1 MRRSREGP
9 ALPRGGRDG
18 GRDGPARGAPRGGRH
33 SVYDG
38 PCPGPFRS
46 GAPLSHADIPLAHRV
61 HGLHD
66 RRSPRVRGVCAAHR
80 SRGRGSHILNQDPRA
95 AAADVRRGRMDR
107 DGRGDPQSPGRRA
120 LLLLL
125 PRYGSGQ
132 LGCRVVR
139 AAAVSGGRD
148 HVRRQPRVDQPRSRP
163 TAAPARRWTGADD
176 PGPRTR
182 KPRAHGNSGGAGRM
196 NRRMHARAVI
206 LITALCAASACAGP
220 GAPIGPSIPREGGG
234 TLGGTAAGVLAF
246 LVQPNNVAA
255 GNPINPEVKVE
266 VLDTLGNVL
275 TTFSGTV
282 RVALGSNPSGGT
294 LSGTVS
300 VAAASG
306 IAFFDTLVISNA
318 GSGYTLVASAP
329 GFGSVVSAPFTVFG
343 AIGDAATR

>member
-1 MRRSREGP
+1 
-9 ALPRGGRDG
+9 
-18 GRDGPARGAPRGGRH
+18 
-33 SVYDG
+33 
-38 PCPGPFRS
+38 
-46 GAPLSHADIPLAHRV
+46 
-61 HGLHD
+61 
-66 RRSPRVRGVCAAHR
+66 
-80 SRGRGSHILNQDPRA
+80 
-95 AAADVRRGRMDR
+95 
-107 DGRGDPQSPGRRA
+107 
-120 LLLLL
+120 
-125 PRYGSGQ
+125 
-132 LGCRVVR
+132 
-139 AAAVSGGRD
+139 
-148 HVRRQPRVDQPRSRP
+148 
-163 TAAPARRWTGADD
+163 
-176 PGPRTR
+176 
-182 KPRAHGNSGGAGRM
+182 M

-255 GNPINPEVKVE
+255 GSPINPEVKVE
-266 VLDTLGNVL
+266 ALDTLGNVL

-300 VAAASG
+300 VVAASG

-318 GSGYTLVASAP
+318 ASGYTLVASAP